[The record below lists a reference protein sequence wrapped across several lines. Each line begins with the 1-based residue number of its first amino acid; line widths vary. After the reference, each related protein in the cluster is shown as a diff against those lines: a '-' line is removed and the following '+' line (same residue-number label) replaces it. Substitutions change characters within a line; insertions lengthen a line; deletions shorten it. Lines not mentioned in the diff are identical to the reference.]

1 MNYLMFLLKNISKI
15 LVKFQYNKFYSIS
28 PKHFL
33 QFLSRDITVNHHIEV
48 FSMIL
53 VGFPSIMDE
62 RSGPHALQFVS
73 LFRTSTIYLL
83 LVYSLSENSYP
94 KAFAWKFPL
103 FSFLFFPFLLNYFL
117 FVFSYFKSFFFSMK
131 NIADFLS
138 ITIFFEI
145 PDFLKKMNFSIGY
158 ESD

>member
-1 MNYLMFLLKNISKI
+1 MNYLIFLLKNISKI

-28 PKHFL
+28 PKHFF
-33 QFLSRDITVNHHIEV
+33 QFLSRDITVNHHIDL
-48 FSMIL
+48 FPMIL
-53 VGFPSIMDE
+53 VGFPSIMNE
-62 RSGPHALQFVS
+62 RSGPHTLQFVS

-83 LVYSLSENSYP
+83 LVYSLYENSYL

-117 FVFSYFKSFFFSMK
+117 FVFSYFKS
-131 NIADFLS
+131 NIVDFLS

-145 PDFLKKMNFSIGY
+145 PDFLKKMHFSIGY
-158 ESD
+158 EPD

>member
-1 MNYLMFLLKNISKI
+1 MI
-15 LVKFQYNKFYSIS
+15 
-28 PKHFL
+28 
-33 QFLSRDITVNHHIEV
+33 NHHIEV

-62 RSGPHALQFVS
+62 RSGPHTLQFVS

-94 KAFAWKFPL
+94 KAFAWKFSL

-117 FVFSYFKSFFFSMK
+117 FVFSYFKS
-131 NIADFLS
+131 NIVDFLS

-145 PDFLKKMNFSIGY
+145 PDFLKKMHFILGMSQIKLLKYCIRLNIGPTKIGTNFF
-158 ESD
+158 EK

>member
-1 MNYLMFLLKNISKI
+1 M
-15 LVKFQYNKFYSIS
+15 YNKFYSIS
-28 PKHFL
+28 PKHFF
-33 QFLSRDITVNHHIEV
+33 QFLSRDITVNHHIDL
-48 FSMIL
+48 FPMIL

-73 LFRTSTIYLL
+73 LFRTSTSYLL

-117 FVFSYFKSFFFSMK
+117 FVFSYFKS
-131 NIADFLS
+131 NIVDFLF

-145 PDFLKKMNFSIGY
+145 PDFLKKMHFSIGY
-158 ESD
+158 EPD

>member
-1 MNYLMFLLKNISKI
+1 MNYLIFLLKNIIKI

-28 PKHFL
+28 PKHFF
-33 QFLSRDITVNHHIEV
+33 QFLSRDIMINHHIEV

-62 RSGPHALQFVS
+62 RSGPDTLQFVS
-73 LFRTSTIYLL
+73 LFRTSTSYLL

-94 KAFAWKFPL
+94 KAFALKFAF
-103 FSFLFFPFLLNYFL
+103 FSFLFFPFLLNHFL
-117 FVFSYFKSFFFSMK
+117 FVFSYFKSFFFSTK
-131 NIADFLS
+131 NIVDFLS

-145 PDFLKKMNFSIGY
+145 HDFLKKMHFSIGY

>member
-1 MNYLMFLLKNISKI
+1 MNYFIFLLKNIIKI

-28 PKHFL
+28 PKHFF
-33 QFLSRDITVNHHIEV
+33 QFLSRDIMINHHIEV

-62 RSGPHALQFVS
+62 RSGPHPLQFVS
-73 LFRTSTIYLL
+73 FFRTSTIYLL

-117 FVFSYFKSFFFSMK
+117 FVFSYFKS
-131 NIADFLS
+131 NIVDFLS
-138 ITIFFEI
+138 ITIFFKI
-145 PDFLKKMNFSIGY
+145 PDFLKKMHFSIGY
-158 ESD
+158 EPD

>member
-1 MNYLMFLLKNISKI
+1 M
-15 LVKFQYNKFYSIS
+15 YNKFYSIS
-28 PKHFL
+28 QKVTFSSFFL
-33 QFLSRDITVNHHIEV
+33 GILCSIITLKYFQWYLWVFQVLWMRDQGQYT
-48 FSMIL
+48 
-53 VGFPSIMDE
+53 
-62 RSGPHALQFVS
+62 LQFVS

-117 FVFSYFKSFFFSMK
+117 FVFSYFKS
-131 NIADFLS
+131 NIVDFLS

-145 PDFLKKMNFSIGY
+145 PDFLKKMHFSIGY
-158 ESD
+158 EPD

>member
-1 MNYLMFLLKNISKI
+1 MNYLMFLLKKISKI

-28 PKHFL
+28 PKHFF
-33 QFLSRDITVNHHIEV
+33 QFLSRDIMINNHIEV

-62 RSGPHALQFVS
+62 RSGPHTLQFVS
-73 LFRTSTIYLL
+73 LFRTSTSYLL

-117 FVFSYFKSFFFSMK
+117 FVFSYFKS
-131 NIADFLS
+131 NIVDFLS

-145 PDFLKKMNFSIGY
+145 PDFLKKMHFSIWY
-158 ESD
+158 EPD

>member
-1 MNYLMFLLKNISKI
+1 MNYLIFLLKNISKI

-28 PKHFL
+28 PKHFF
-33 QFLSRDITVNHHIEV
+33 QFLSRDITVYHHLDL
-48 FSMIL
+48 FPMIL

-117 FVFSYFKSFFFSMK
+117 FVFSYFKS
-131 NIADFLS
+131 NIVDFLS

-145 PDFLKKMNFSIGY
+145 PDFLKKMHFSIGY
-158 ESD
+158 EPD

>member
-1 MNYLMFLLKNISKI
+1 MNYLIFLLKNISKI

-28 PKHFL
+28 PKHFF
-33 QFLSRDITVNHHIEV
+33 QFLSRDITVNHHIDL
-48 FSMIL
+48 FPMIL

-117 FVFSYFKSFFFSMK
+117 FVFSYFKS
-131 NIADFLS
+131 NIVDFLS

-145 PDFLKKMNFSIGY
+145 PDFLKKMHISIGY

>member
-1 MNYLMFLLKNISKI
+1 MNYLIFLLKNISKI

-28 PKHFL
+28 PKHFF

-48 FSMIL
+48 FPMIL

-62 RSGPHALQFVS
+62 RSGPNALQFVS

-117 FVFSYFKSFFFSMK
+117 FVFSYFKS
-131 NIADFLS
+131 NIVDFLS

-145 PDFLKKMNFSIGY
+145 PDFLKKMHFSIGY
-158 ESD
+158 EPD

>member
-1 MNYLMFLLKNISKI
+1 MNYLIFLLKNIIKI

-28 PKHFL
+28 PKHFF
-33 QFLSRDITVNHHIEV
+33 QFLSRDITVNHHIDL
-48 FSMIL
+48 FPMIL

-62 RSGPHALQFVS
+62 ISGPYALQFVS

-117 FVFSYFKSFFFSMK
+117 FVFSYFKS
-131 NIADFLS
+131 NIVDFLS

-145 PDFLKKMNFSIGY
+145 PDFLKKMHFSIGY
-158 ESD
+158 EPD